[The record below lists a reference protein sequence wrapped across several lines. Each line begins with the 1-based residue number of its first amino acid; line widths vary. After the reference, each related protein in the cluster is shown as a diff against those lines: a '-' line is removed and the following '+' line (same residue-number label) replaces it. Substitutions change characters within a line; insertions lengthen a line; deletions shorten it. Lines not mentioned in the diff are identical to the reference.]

1 MQDDSESHPIAG
13 VFTPRLVARL
23 QRDAFDGALRFHT
36 GSATRVVYFR
46 RGDIASAASNAEAD
60 RLHNILIHEGRLS
73 GPQVEMARSR
83 LRPGATLGKTLIE
96 LGFLTP
102 SELLSGARRQVRQIL
117 AACFALTEGTYQVSA
132 GPLGPEVTNLG
143 LPVRRLIFDALME
156 SGERRTI
163 VGEMG
168 SMESVYGP
176 TAALGEALPSLR
188 LDPAAEEVARRLD
201 GRATLREVSGR
212 THLDDFTVSKIVL
225 ALEIMGLAEAISRPE
240 EETRPAPAIATRP
253 GRVIPIED
261 AGTADHGSAAAAV
274 SGPAAPVPVLVGASA
289 GGDASG
295 ADAGSVFPSGP
306 APASAAAVSNETAIP
321 SLPAFAP
328 PPRDASEPADDPRP
342 VDATHPSP
350 HGAPDGFDDEP
361 EDGQA
366 ESSEPPPFSR
376 DELPA
381 FAIPETSQEGWR
393 VDPDTGERVHEG
405 PVEMTFDGAV
415 MPPSERASTGSRWIG
430 FAVVVAVVAVAA
442 LLAFRLHRPSPD
454 ATAEGGG
461 AADRPSREAAPS
473 GTAAGTIAGATPA
486 EETAPEP
493 PPRSQ
498 PPSAPPETAP
508 TGAAPSDRAPS
519 EPEPG
524 PVAPAAAP
532 PRISETP
539 AGTEAPQGQPAP
551 QTRPVQPAS
560 PEAAAPAGDD
570 MASGQARLDAGDV
583 AGAGAIFARM
593 VAASPA
599 DNFTLQVLIACETE
613 NIVKARNAT
622 RPDGPLFVLPFR
634 LQERSCWRV
643 CWGRYGDRDAAHA
656 AAAALPPYFK
666 TAGLTPVVVSFG
678 RLRPP
683 G

>member
-23 QRDAFDGALRFHT
+23 QRDAFDGALRFHS

-46 RGDIASAASNAEAD
+46 RGDIASAASNAEDD

-73 GPQVEMARSR
+73 GPQVDMARSR

-102 SELLSGARRQVRQIL
+102 AELLSGARRQVRQIL
-117 AACFALTEGTYQVSA
+117 AACFALNEGVYQVSA

-176 TAALGEALPSLR
+176 TAALGEALPALR

-201 GRATLREVSGR
+201 GRATLREISGR
-212 THLDDFTVSKIVL
+212 THLDDFTVSKIIL

-240 EETRPAPAIATRP
+240 EETRPAAAIAARP
-253 GRVIPIED
+253 GRVIPVES
-261 AGTADHGSAAAAV
+261 AETADHGAPAAAV
-274 SGPAAPVPVLVGASA
+274 SASTTRVPVLVS
-289 GGDASG
+289 
-295 ADAGSVFPSGP
+295 
-306 APASAAAVSNETAIP
+306 APAGRNAPDADTGFPHPSEPIP
-321 SLPAFAP
+321 
-328 PPRDASEPADDPRP
+328 ASEPAVSHQPAIPSTPAFASSPHGRSEQA
-342 VDATHPSP
+342 DASPPADMTHPSSNA
-350 HGAPDGFDDEP
+350 GRDDFDDEG
-361 EDGQA
+361 EHGEAD
-366 ESSEPPPFSR
+366 SSEPPPFAH

-381 FAIPETSQEGWR
+381 FAVPETPQDGWR
-393 VDPDTGERVHEG
+393 VDAETGERIHEG

-415 MPPSERASTGSRWIG
+415 VPPSERASTGSRWVGIG
-430 FAVVVAVVAVAA
+430 VVLAVVAFAA
-442 LLAFRLHRPSPD
+442 LLAFRLRSPSSD
-454 ATAEGGG
+454 ATPAGGG
-461 AADRPSREAAPS
+461 VAARPAPEAAPA
-473 GTAAGTIAGATPA
+473 GTATETIAGSTAKK
-486 EETAPEP
+486 ETAPEP
-493 PPRSQ
+493 PPRSE
-498 PPSAPPETAP
+498 PEAAPAEAAPPKT
-508 TGAAPSDRAPS
+508 APSDGAPS
-519 EPEPG
+519 GPEQP
-524 PVAPAAAP
+524 PVAPAVAP
-532 PRISETP
+532 PRAPETP
-539 AGTEAPQGQPAP
+539 AVAETPHSRPAP
-551 QTRPVQPAS
+551 PAQTAPPRPG
-560 PEAAAPAGDD
+560 APADEDLG
-570 MASGQARLDAGDV
+570 SGQSRLDAGDV

-593 VAASPA
+593 VAATPA
-599 DNFTLQVLIACETE
+599 DNLTLQVLIACETE
-613 NIVKARNAT
+613 NILKARNAT
-622 RPDGPLFVLPFR
+622 RPDGPLFVVPFR
-634 LQERSCWRV
+634 LQGRSCWRV

-656 AAAALPPYFK
+656 AAAAMPPYFT

>member
-23 QRDAFDGALRFHT
+23 QRDAFDGALRFHS

-60 RLHNILIHEGRLS
+60 RLHNILIREGRLS

-117 AACFALTEGTYQVSA
+117 AACFALTEGVYQVSA
-132 GPLGPEVTNLG
+132 GPLGAEVTNLG

-176 TAALGEALPSLR
+176 TTALGEALPSLR
-188 LDPAAEEVARRLD
+188 LDPEAEEVARRLD
-201 GRATLREVSGR
+201 GRATLREISGR

-240 EETRPAPAIATRP
+240 EDARPAAAVAARP

-261 AGTADHGSAAAAV
+261 AGTADQGSAAAAV

-295 ADAGSVFPSGP
+295 ADTPSAFPPGP
-306 APASAAAVSNETAIP
+306 VPAAATVSNETP
-321 SLPAFAP
+321 N
-328 PPRDASEPADDPRP
+328 
-342 VDATHPSP
+342 PSP
-350 HGAPDGFDDEP
+350 HGGPDGFDDEP
-361 EDGQA
+361 EDGEA

-381 FAIPETSQEGWR
+381 FAVPETSQEGWR
-393 VDPDTGERVHEG
+393 VDPETGERVHEG

-430 FAVVVAVVAVAA
+430 IGVVVAVVAFAA

-454 ATAEGGG
+454 ATADGGG
-461 AADRPSREAAPS
+461 AVDRPSREAAPS
-473 GTAAGTIAGATPA
+473 GTATGTISGAPA
-486 EETAPEP
+486 VEEAAPEP
-493 PPRSQ
+493 SPRSE
-498 PPSAPPETAP
+498 PRSAPPETAP
-508 TGAAPSDRAPS
+508 AGAAPSDRAPS

-524 PVAPAAAP
+524 PVATAVAP

-539 AGTEAPQGQPAP
+539 AATEAPQTQPARQTQTAPQTQRAP
-551 QTRPVQPAS
+551 QTRPAPPAPS
-560 PEAAAPAGDD
+560 ESAVPADD
-570 MASGQARLDAGDV
+570 DLGSGQARLDAGDV

-593 VAASPA
+593 VAASPTEH
-599 DNFTLQVLIACETE
+599 FTLQVLIACETE
-613 NIVKARNAT
+613 NILKARNAT
-622 RPDGPLFVLPFR
+622 RPDGPLFVVPFR

-643 CWGRYGDRDAAHA
+643 CWGRYLDRDAAHA

-666 TAGLTPVVVSFG
+666 AAGLTPVVVSFG

>member
-23 QRDAFDGALRFHT
+23 QRDAFDGALRFHS

-46 RGDIASAASNAEAD
+46 RGDIASAASNAEDD

-73 GPQVEMARSR
+73 EPQVQMARSR

-117 AACFALTEGTYQVSA
+117 AACFTLTEGVYQVSA

-176 TAALGEALPSLR
+176 TAALGEALPALR

-201 GRATLREVSGR
+201 GHATLREISGR

-225 ALEIMGLAEAISRPE
+225 ALEIMGLAEAISRPGE
-240 EETRPAPAIATRP
+240 EARPAAARAARP
-253 GRVIPIED
+253 GRVIPIES
-261 AGTADHGSAAAAV
+261 AGTADHGSPAAAV
-274 SGPAAPVPVLVGASA
+274 SEAAAPVPVLVSASA

-295 ADAGSVFPSGP
+295 ADTGFPSGP
-306 APASAAAVSNETAIP
+306 APASEPAVSYETAT
-321 SLPAFAP
+321 SSMPAFAP
-328 PPRDASEPADDPRP
+328 PPHGTAEPAEVSPPADGTRP
-342 VDATHPSP
+342 STT
-350 HGAPDGFDDEP
+350 GAPDEFDDERA
-361 EDGQA
+361 DADA
-366 ESSEPPPFSR
+366 ESSEPPPFSH

-381 FAIPETSQEGWR
+381 FAVPETPQAGWR
-393 VDPDTGERVHEG
+393 VDPETGERVHEG

-415 MPPSERASTGSRWIG
+415 VPPAERASTGSRWIG
-430 FAVVVAVVAVAA
+430 IGVVVAVVAFAA
-442 LLAFRLHRPSPD
+442 LLAFRLRGSSPD
-454 ATAEGGG
+454 STAGGGG
-461 AADRPSREAAPS
+461 AASQQTGEAAPA
-473 GTAAGTIAGATPA
+473 GTATETNAGAPA
-486 EETAPEP
+486 GEETAPEP
-493 PPRSQ
+493 SPRKQ
-498 PPSAPPETAP
+498 PATAPPETSP

-519 EPEPG
+519 EPAQPQ
-524 PVAPAAAP
+524 VAPAAAP
-532 PRISETP
+532 PRATEPP
-539 AGTEAPQGQPAP
+539 AVAEAPHLPPAPPEQPAP
-551 QTRPVQPAS
+551 
-560 PEAAAPAGDD
+560 PEAAAPADD
-570 MASGQARLDAGDV
+570 LASGQARLDAGDV
-583 AGAGAIFARM
+583 TGAGAIFARM

-599 DNFTLQVLIACETE
+599 DSFTLQVLIACETE
-613 NIVKARNAT
+613 NILKARNAT
-622 RPDGPLFVLPFR
+622 RPDGPLFVVPFR
-634 LQERSCWRV
+634 LQGRSCWRV
-643 CWGRYGDRDAAHA
+643 CWGRYGDRDAARA
-656 AAAALPPYFK
+656 AAAALPPYF
-666 TAGLTPVVVSFG
+666 TAAGLTPVVVSIG